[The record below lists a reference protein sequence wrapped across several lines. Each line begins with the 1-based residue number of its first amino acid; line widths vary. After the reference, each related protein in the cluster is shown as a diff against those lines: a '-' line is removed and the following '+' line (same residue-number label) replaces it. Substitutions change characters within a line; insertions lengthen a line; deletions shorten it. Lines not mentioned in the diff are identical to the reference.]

1 MDKRIQEGCG
11 ESARDDAVSGEK
23 PATCVI
29 VSPAVSVK
37 DVFNGR
43 CDLTGDLMGV
53 LKRISCQLRY

>member
-29 VSPAVSVK
+29 ASPAVSVK
-37 DVFNGR
+37 MSSTD
-43 CDLTGDLMGV
+43 GV
-53 LKRISCQLRY
+53 ISQEISWGC